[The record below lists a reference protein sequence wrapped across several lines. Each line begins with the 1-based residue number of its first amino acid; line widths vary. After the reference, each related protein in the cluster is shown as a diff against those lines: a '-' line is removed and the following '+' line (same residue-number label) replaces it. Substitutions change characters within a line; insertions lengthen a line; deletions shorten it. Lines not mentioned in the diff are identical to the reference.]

1 MHQTLPLVEE
11 MLLEKRLLLPNK
23 ENYKILS
30 SFQLNLLKI
39 LLSTFD
45 SDVFEG
51 DVERFNYRAKE
62 KKKKKNGVVTTH
74 LSFPLILF
82 LVTYSAPSILVI

>member
-62 KKKKKNGVVTTH
+62 KKKKRME
-74 LSFPLILF
+74 
-82 LVTYSAPSILVI
+82 